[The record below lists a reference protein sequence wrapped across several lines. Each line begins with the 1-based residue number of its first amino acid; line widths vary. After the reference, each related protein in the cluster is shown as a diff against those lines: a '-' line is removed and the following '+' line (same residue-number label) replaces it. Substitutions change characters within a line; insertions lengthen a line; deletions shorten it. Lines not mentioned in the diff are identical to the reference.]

1 MLQRARATYRS
12 LVHSLPFPSSR
23 VRSSAGVLFS
33 RALSRSLSRSSSSSL
48 AVTTSSSP
56 SRNRPTTARSRSLS
70 TRAYHSSYR
79 LYSSSSSSAP
89 KHPPRSLKWPRRA
102 RNSAIVV
109 GLGVALYAWDN
120 TYYASALTRT
130 ARTAYVGAVMALDFK
145 LNFNPDNATAID
157 ALHERVA
164 HRINDLCVTNG
175 GLYIKLAQSLAI
187 QAAILPKPYR
197 EAFANVFDQAPH
209 VRFDEVVK
217 IFEKEF
223 IGTHPDDAF
232 DEFSRDPIASAS
244 IAQVHRAR
252 IKRKSGEQP
261 WKEGEGWVAV
271 KIRKPSVVIQVEWDL
286 MSYRALLWTYEKLFD
301 MPVSFVSREV
311 TARMRLEVDLANEA
325 RNAEKTAAYL
335 EKETSLK
342 DKVLVPKV
350 YWDWT
355 SEAVMTAD
363 FFDGCKLTDKK
374 QLEQWHLSPRAV
386 MDIANGLLGAQM
398 FKFGWVHCDP
408 HPGNLLV
415 RPHPSNPRKP
425 QLILIDHGLYIPLT
439 EEFRLQYCLLWRS
452 LFVGD
457 TKTIEGIVQ
466 SWGIAKEH
474 SEMFASMTLLRP
486 HRLNKEKGA
495 GAEKVDG
502 GLKERKLGEK
512 RKEEWGEKDRPKE
525 VSKYEQP
532 NGLKERLRDM
542 LQNQEKIPKELI
554 FLGRTARM
562 MQANNQQL
570 GSPSN
575 RINSLAHWAS
585 AGLEYTASQS
595 LRRSLTLKNV
605 GLKTYAVETFRSLL
619 FRVVLLF
626 VDVGFALTQA
636 RQWFFKVVMKK
647 DHEGFEDLL
656 QRQISKMAKDEF
668 GVELDEEAFAG

>member
-1 MLQRARATYRS
+1 MLQRACAACRP
-12 LVHSLPFPSSR
+12 LVHSLPLTPGT
-23 VRSSAGVLFS
+23 RSAT
-33 RALSRSLSRSSSSSL
+33 AILSRPSASSLSSSL
-48 AVTTSSSP
+48 AAIASSP
-56 SRNRPTTARSRSLS
+56 DSRSIPTWS
-70 TRAYHSSYR
+70 RTFFFNRAHHRGHRS
-79 LYSSSSSSAP
+79 YSSSATP
-89 KHPPRSLKWPRRA
+89 KDPPRPSNWPKRA

-109 GLGVALYAWDN
+109 GLGLVVYAWDR
-120 TYYASALTRT
+120 TYHASALTRT

-145 LNFNPDNATAID
+145 LNFNPDNSTAID

-209 VRFDEVVK
+209 VGFDEVVK
-217 IFEKEF
+217 IFKKEF
-223 IGTHPDDAF
+223 NGTHPDDAF

-252 IKRKSGEQP
+252 IKRKPGEQL
-261 WKEGEGWVAV
+261 WREGEGWVAV
-271 KIRKPSVVIQVEWDL
+271 KIRKPSVPIQVEWDL

-301 MPVSFVSREV
+301 MPVSFISREV

-325 RNAEKTAAYL
+325 QNAEKTVGYL
-335 EKETSLK
+335 QRESSLR
-342 DKVLVPKV
+342 DKVIIPKV

-355 SEAVMTAD
+355 SEAIMTAD
-363 FFDGCKLTDKK
+363 FIDGCQLTDKK
-374 QLEQWHLSPRAV
+374 QLEQWNLSPRAV
-386 MDIANGLLGAQM
+386 MDVANGLLGAQI
-398 FKFGWVHCDP
+398 FKWGWLHCDL

-425 QLILIDHGLYIPLT
+425 QLILIDHGLYIPLA

-474 SEMFASMTLLRP
+474 SEIFASMTLLRP
-486 HRLNKEKGA
+486 HRLNKEKSGADGNGSA
-495 GAEKVDG
+495 GASAHG
-502 GLKERKLGEK
+502 GLKERKIGEK
-512 RKEEWGEKDRPKE
+512 RKEEWGDRPKE
-525 VSKYEQP
+525 VSKYEQQ

-542 LQNQEKIPKELI
+542 LQNQEQIPKELI

-585 AGLEYTASQS
+585 AGLEYTSS
-595 LRRSLTLKNV
+595 SSPRSSHTLQTV
-605 GLKTYAVETFRSLL
+605 GLKTFAIETFRSLI

-647 DHEGFEDLL
+647 DDEGFEDLL

-668 GVELDEEAFAG
+668 GVDLDEEAFAG